1 MAKIEVKF
9 KTSYEEREIDP
20 VTLSDGSV
28 VTMKGVLGGESKK
41 LSGEAVKDGQQVALI
56 RLSPES
62 GRLYIQIQPLSAVSA
77 DAVLEIIEA
86 FSAGIS
92 AVYK

>member
-41 LSGEAVKDGQQVALI
+41 L
-56 RLSPES
+56 
-62 GRLYIQIQPLSAVSA
+62 
-77 DAVLEIIEA
+77 
-86 FSAGIS
+86 
-92 AVYK
+92 